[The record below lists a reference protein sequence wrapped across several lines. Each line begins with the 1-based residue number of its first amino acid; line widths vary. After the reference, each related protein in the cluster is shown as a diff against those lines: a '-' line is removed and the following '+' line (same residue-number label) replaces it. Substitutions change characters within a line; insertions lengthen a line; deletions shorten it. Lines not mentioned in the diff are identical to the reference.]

1 MSKGGFSAL
10 FLSHHIV
17 VCCWFSASL
26 GMALAHTFYSL
37 RRCRSQ
43 RILGRQQQQQGCE
56 QTLLPS
62 KASFSDMCISV
73 CTESVQTKL
82 ERGRHGWSFG
92 HFCASGSTIKGR
104 LLFLILGYIRNPLQQ
119 GLWIYDIYHWP
130 LTFVYSPLKQPIS
143 YVAPWFL
150 LSSQPRMALPGAKER
165 LQLFSAQLLQ
175 EGASKWM
182 ESDFKSFKIT
192 LQSAKGKFPRCFIHV
207 MQ

>member
-1 MSKGGFSAL
+1 
-10 FLSHHIV
+10 
-17 VCCWFSASL
+17 
-26 GMALAHTFYSL
+26 MALAHPFYSL

-73 CTESVQTKL
+73 CTESVQTKTWT
-82 ERGRHGWSFG
+82 RTTW
-92 HFCASGSTIKGR
+92 
-104 LLFLILGYIRNPLQQ
+104 LILWAFLRQWIHHKGQTIVFNIRIYSQPFATGTVNLRYLPLT
-119 GLWIYDIYHWP
+119 